1 MRINNQ
7 QMKGNDHDSKTN
19 GPGNRGMAE
28 AAHRRRLNSLRAE
41 ATKLIEGELGSP
53 AFMMASLPMLLA
65 YVLIDSRRVTHW
77 ICVGCTFAS
86 VLIHPIWIDAFN
98 SGSAGQ
104 TPDSDGI
111 TFERPSFEE
120 KQRWRRDLI
129 QSALRGDR
137 DYKKQTENGLALSV
151 LLKSESNWMMRRT
164 QPGLFWLF
172 PPSIA
177 LALVGVIILMFGGK
191 PNSRSID
198 VNKAGTPEP

>member
-98 SGSAGQ
+98 SGALVRLRIVMALPLNDHPSRKS
-104 TPDSDGI
+104 SDG
-111 TFERPSFEE
+111 
-120 KQRWRRDLI
+120 
-129 QSALRGDR
+129 
-137 DYKKQTENGLALSV
+137 
-151 LLKSESNWMMRRT
+151 
-164 QPGLFWLF
+164 
-172 PPSIA
+172 
-177 LALVGVIILMFGGK
+177 GVI
-191 PNSRSID
+191 
-198 VNKAGTPEP
+198 